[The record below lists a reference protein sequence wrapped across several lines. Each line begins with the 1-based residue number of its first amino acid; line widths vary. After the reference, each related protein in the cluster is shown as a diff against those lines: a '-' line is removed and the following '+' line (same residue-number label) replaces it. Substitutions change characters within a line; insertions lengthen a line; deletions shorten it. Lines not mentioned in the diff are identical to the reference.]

1 VTKVKK
7 TTKESTKS
15 KTIPFKEYWSNK
27 NFIIL
32 YFGIGLLIVGYY
44 LMTISPWNNPISLSI
59 SPIVLLTAY
68 LLLIPLS
75 ILLKFSNKKKDV
87 SSEG

>member
-1 VTKVKK
+1 MTKVKK

-15 KTIPFKEYWSNK
+15 KTIPFKEYWINK